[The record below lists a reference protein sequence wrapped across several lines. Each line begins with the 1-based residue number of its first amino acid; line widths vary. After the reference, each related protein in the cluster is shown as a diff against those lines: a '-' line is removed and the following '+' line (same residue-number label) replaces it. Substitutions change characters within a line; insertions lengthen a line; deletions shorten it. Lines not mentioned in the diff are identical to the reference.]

1 MSSKLCTVFKTV
13 KARISQSST
22 RPIVLYT
29 YRVYG
34 KLRVQATVVCRC
46 RITPLLTMTRKL
58 PCIKDRKNRQEKAK
72 GKQKSLIPYRKYQL
86 R

>member
-34 KLRVQATVVCRC
+34 KLQAIVVCRC

-58 PCIKDRKNRQEKAK
+58 PCNKDRKNRQEKAK
-72 GKQKSLIPYRKYQL
+72 GKQKSLITYRKYQL